1 MYIHLCKY
9 CFKKQV
15 CKRVFELLFWGLFC
29 WTILGYYFCDYFRT
43 IFGTILGTFLGLFS
57 DYFRDYFRNNF
68 WNYFENYFRVI
79 LWTNFL
85 KLFKPILTQ
94 QQELSSIDLVSTH
107 LFKLGPIFFGLVL
120 VISLFT
126 KYKYFIWMSWFWLK
140 FKLILTQIWFFF
152 CRVDCKTNKLRL
164 WSFHWYN
171 SF

>member
-1 MYIHLCKY
+1 MSCYFGDY
-9 CFKKQV
+9 FV
-15 CKRVFELLFWGLFC
+15 G
-29 WTILGYYFCDYFRT
+29 TILGYYFCDYFRT

-57 DYFRDYFRNNF
+57 NYFRDYFRNNF

-120 VISLFT
+120 AIKSIHKIQIFYLND
-126 KYKYFIWMSWFWLK
+126 
-140 FKLILTQIWFFF
+140 LILAEIQI
-152 CRVDCKTNKLRL
+152 
-164 WSFHWYN
+164 N
-171 SF
+171 SYPNLILFL